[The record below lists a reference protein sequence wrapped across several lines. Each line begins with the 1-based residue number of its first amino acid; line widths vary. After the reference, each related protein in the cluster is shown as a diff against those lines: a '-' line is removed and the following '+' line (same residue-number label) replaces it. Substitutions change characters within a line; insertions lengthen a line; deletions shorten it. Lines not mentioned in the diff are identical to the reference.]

1 MYRVLALDSFQIS
14 KPSVRVRIRCILKS
28 DFSCPSHVLLV
39 IICFQPHVS
48 RCMIGPLI
56 RAWSR
61 PIIVRAVRALAITC
75 GLAVASASTLSRKMR
90 SLAVM

>member
-14 KPSVRVRIRCILKS
+14 KPSVRVRIRCIMKS

-61 PIIVRAVRALAITC
+61 PIIVRAVRALAFTC
-75 GLAVASASTLSRKMR
+75 GLAVASASTLSREMR